1 MQLCYRAFWI
11 RDLPGGTAQVV
22 TREKLRV
29 QRSQVT
35 TSSVDGNCAA
45 SPYCVML
52 RKAIKAGSGN
62 GKNGGLHQRRQPQAG
77 MPQQGDA
84 YTQQPLTPHH
94 TSLFASKPLP
104 RHPYRTKLSL
114 TGFGSRLASS
124 LFSPLKTFTHF
135 GPSITQS
142 IFQSRTAIGLCC
154 LLQTGAPQMA
164 SASF

>member
-45 SPYCVML
+45 SPYCVTL

-62 GKNGGLHQRRQPQAG
+62 GKNGGRSHQCFPANRWACTSAVSHRLGCANKATPTRSNHLPLITPQ
-77 MPQQGDA
+77 
-84 YTQQPLTPHH
+84 
-94 TSLFASKPLP
+94 LFASKPLP
-104 RHPYRTKLSL
+104 FAFT
-114 TGFGSRLASS
+114 
-124 LFSPLKTFTHF
+124 SPPVPHKTFANWLWVTLSVFLVLPVENVHAF
-135 GPSITQS
+135 WPEYHPKYFSK
-142 IFQSRTAIGLCC
+142 
-154 LLQTGAPQMA
+154 
-164 SASF
+164 

>member
-62 GKNGGLHQRRQPQAG
+62 GKNGGRSHQCFPTNRWACTSAVATGWDAPTRRRLHAATTYPSSH
-77 MPQQGDA
+77 
-84 YTQQPLTPHH
+84 LTFRIEAFTSPPVPH
-94 TSLFASKPLP
+94 
-104 RHPYRTKLSL
+104 
-114 TGFGSRLASS
+114 
-124 LFSPLKTFTHF
+124 KTFANWLWVTLSVFLVLPVENVHAF
-135 GPSITQS
+135 WPEYHPKYFSK
-142 IFQSRTAIGLCC
+142 
-154 LLQTGAPQMA
+154 
-164 SASF
+164 